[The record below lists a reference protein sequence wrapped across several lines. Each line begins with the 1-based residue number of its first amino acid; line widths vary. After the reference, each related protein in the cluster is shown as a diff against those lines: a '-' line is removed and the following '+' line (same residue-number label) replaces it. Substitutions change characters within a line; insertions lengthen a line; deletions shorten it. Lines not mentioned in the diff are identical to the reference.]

1 MNVFKENEEV
11 AMKFVGLLNI
21 RDNEQKLT
29 EAILKTVT
37 SSHYT
42 IQENFIQ
49 SLKNV
54 ISEYENTNDKFGL

>member
-21 RDNEQKLT
+21 RDNEKKLT
-29 EAILKTVT
+29 KAILKTVA
-37 SSHYT
+37 SSHRT

-49 SLKNV
+49 SLKDI
-54 ISEYENTNDKFGL
+54 ISECEKTYD